1 MDAAHAFYLLLFPAG
16 YDWRVYCAC
25 VMRPKHNQQNW
36 NKILTVPASRAMIF
50 IAKLLT
56 VSFMILLREIW
67 IGILFVL
74 SGKAVGMAGA
84 VPYRSVIV

>member
-1 MDAAHAFYLLLFPAG
+1 
-16 YDWRVYCAC
+16 
-25 VMRPKHNQQNW
+25 MRPKHNQQNW

-84 VPYRSVIV
+84 VPYRSVIVWRLFGTLGGMAFYTAVC